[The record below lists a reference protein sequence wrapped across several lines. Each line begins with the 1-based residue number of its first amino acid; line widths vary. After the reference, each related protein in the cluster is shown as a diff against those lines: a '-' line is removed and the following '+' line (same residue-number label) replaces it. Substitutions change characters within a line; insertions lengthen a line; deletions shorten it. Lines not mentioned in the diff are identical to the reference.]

1 MKLEKIL
8 ETLTAYVNTLPEAE
22 AEAIRTIAATRRKV
36 SPRHA
41 VGPAALG
48 NLLVDLREGVISAAA
63 KAAGRSSVL
72 SACKRILKG
81 AARIGKP
88 AFDGAWIGKDGRQYL
103 TTGFLGVVLAAPV
116 DLPVPESDDSDA
128 RAGMEPILSATPDS
142 TAPLTLPDL
151 ATVKAHVKICKATG
165 TEILWDF
172 GPGLGLYNAQ
182 YLADLMEALPGCT
195 ATIQTGVK
203 HPIMYLQA
211 PDGSQGILLP
221 VRPLDRAREV
231 TADRYAPAPDPQ
243 PDAETPPETTPET
256 TPEAVS
262 APAVQASEATATEA
276 EARQVRAY
284 IESIAAEY
292 PHHPGDHLVRIRLSE
307 YPTTCDRCCPI
318 GDGAGG
324 LVHPIRDCGQ
334 VLQAHAPDS
343 DSTSPEE
350 TAPEAQ
356 SELAIAN
363 SMEDY
368 TPAPPPGVL
377 LWVPRLTEAAS
388 LCCRPPPQGGQA
400 IPQKYSHFFWRNL
413 LTTRQKGCILKAQ

>member
-22 AEAIRTIAATRRKV
+22 AEAVRTIAATRRKV
-36 SPRHA
+36 SPRYA

-81 AARIGKP
+81 AARSGKP

-116 DLPVPESDDSDA
+116 DLPAPESDDSDA
-128 RAGMEPILSATPDS
+128 RARMEPVLSTTPDS
-142 TAPLTLPDL
+142 TTPLTLPDL
-151 ATVKAHVKICKATG
+151 ATVKAHVKICKAMG
-165 TEILWDF
+165 AEILWDF

-195 ATIQTGVK
+195 ATIQTRVK
-203 HPIMYLQA
+203 CPTMYLQA

-221 VRPLDRAREV
+221 VRPLDRLREV

-243 PDAETPPETTPET
+243 PDAETPPETTPE
-256 TPEAVS
+256 AVS
-262 APAVQASEATATEA
+262 APAVQASEAEATASEA

-292 PHHPGDHLVRIRLSE
+292 PHHPGDPLVRIRLSE
-307 YPTTCDRCCPI
+307 HPTTCDRCCPI
-318 GDGAGG
+318 GDDAGG
-324 LVHPIRDCGQ
+324 LVHPIRDYGQ
-334 VLQAHAPDS
+334 DLQAHAPDI
-343 DSTSPEE
+343 DSTRPEE
-350 TAPEAQ
+350 TVPEAR
-356 SELAIAN
+356 SVLAIAN
-363 SMEDY
+363 SLEDY
-368 TPAPPPGVL
+368 TPAPSPGVL
-377 LWVPRLTEAAS
+377 LWVPWLTEAAT
-388 LCCRPPPQGGQA
+388 RPKKRGGSD
-400 IPQKYSHFFWRNL
+400 P
-413 LTTRQKGCILKAQ
+413 